1 MTIPAKDLLSAL
13 PEDQLRYMIDTNP
26 SCRGLLTGYVAEQ
39 RLINELRKIPEISSI
54 EKIKDH
60 SKRKGDLLVKYLDKS
75 FSIEVR
81 CMDSNSLSLREMLL
95 QGGISGKVSL
105 GGSDSV
111 ILPDGTKS
119 SCVKRGGFDIL
130 AVCTI
135 TVTDTWD
142 FYFIHNKYLP
152 ISDSYVD
159 RLKTS
164 TRINTANTLFL
175 YSDIQKVI
183 PDIN

>member
-13 PEDQLRYMIDTNP
+13 PEDQLKYMIDTNP
-26 SCRGLLTGYVAEQ
+26 SCRGLLTGYIAEQ
-39 RLINELRKIPEISSI
+39 RLINDLKKIPEISSI

-60 SKRKGDLLVKYLDKS
+60 SKKKGDLLVTYLDKT
-75 FSIEVR
+75 FSVEVR
-81 CMDSNSLSLREMLL
+81 CMDSNSLSLRKMLL
-95 QGGISGKVSL
+95 EGGVSGSVAL

-111 ILPDGTKS
+111 ILPDGSKS
-119 SCVKRGGFDIL
+119 SCVKRGGFDVL

-135 TVTDTWD
+135 TLTDTWD

-152 ISDSYVD
+152 ISNSYTD
-159 RLKTS
+159 RLKT
-164 TRINTANTLFL
+164 TMRVNTANTLFL
-175 YSDIQKVI
+175 YKDILKVI